1 MVELSHTLRH
11 FKNSIGNGW
20 LRLRQT
26 GLDLLLP
33 PVCTF
38 CHVDLQDD
46 HESVGLC
53 HNCRSEICNLD
64 ESVCLYCGNPTSDAS
79 VKEGSGCPYCLG
91 NPFLFRCII
100 ALAAYNG
107 KARTAVL
114 QSKYLDGQPLT
125 MALARCL
132 LAARQNEIDA
142 FLPDLIVPIPMH
154 WTRRLK
160 RGTNGPET
168 VAHCLAGKLKI
179 PFSRR
184 ALVQRRKTA
193 RQSELSQNARQ
204 RNMCDAFGITK
215 ERMVY
220 QKRILLVDDVLTTG
234 ATCNEATKSLLAAG
248 AAQVAVAVLARAACE
263 VSG

>member
-179 PFSRR
+179 PFQDVHWSSD
-184 ALVQRRKTA
+184 VKPQGKVSYHKTQGNEICA
-193 RQSELSQNARQ
+193 MPLASQKNGW
-204 RNMCDAFGITK
+204 CIK
-215 ERMVY
+215 
-220 QKRILLVDDVLTTG
+220 
-234 ATCNEATKSLLAAG
+234 NEFSWWMMY
-248 AAQVAVAVLARAACE
+248 
-263 VSG
+263 